1 MLRMW
6 VLLVLIGIW
15 IAACCMKGK
24 ETREGAKT
32 QVMPEWWLRPFYP
45 VGKLWIRVYRRQ
57 PAQNPSLIRQ
67 LTYLYPEAP
76 EEKLYQEYRA
86 RMATQV
92 FTGLLLSGILLAAA
106 GGTTHSEEMYTLPR
120 PAYGKKDQTR
130 TMLVSAEG
138 EEEIQIRVKVPQK
151 EVDSEQAGE
160 NIKSAIRQLEEYV
173 QGMEKLQLPAKIGDV
188 AIQYE
193 DTGEVRIREDGS
205 IRLTGAGN
213 GPFRITALLSCGQ
226 YHAAYDLDFTVPEAE
241 EVSFTQQVQEAL
253 QGAELT
259 EETLILPSLLGQK
272 QLSWYLPEKQAEGRS
287 GILLVVLLPVILPIV
302 RRLELRRQEKKKKR
316 QMERAY
322 PLMIQKLTV
331 YLGAGLS
338 IQNAWDRITESGDR
352 REPLIMEMNATR
364 VQMRNGMPQQEALRQ
379 FGRRVQ
385 DPQLRR
391 LANMLYRNL
400 RRGDEF
406 LLERLKEMNSE
417 AWEEHKKRV
426 RIQSEEAETKLLVPM
441 ILMLTVILMIILTPA
456 MLTMNL

>member
-1 MLRMW
+1 M
-6 VLLVLIGIW
+6 
-15 IAACCMKGK
+15 
-24 ETREGAKT
+24 
-32 QVMPEWWLRPFYP
+32 MPEWWLRPFYP
-45 VGKLWIRVYRRQ
+45 VGKLWVRVYRRQ
-57 PAQNPSLIRQ
+57 SAQNLSLVRQ
-67 LTYLYPEAP
+67 LKYLYPEVP
-76 EEKLYQEYRA
+76 EETLYQEYRMRLA
-86 RMATQV
+86 AQV
-92 FTGLLLSGILLAAA
+92 FMGLLLSSIFLTAIGETKQSA
-106 GGTTHSEEMYTLPR
+106 EMHTLPR
-120 PAYGKKDQTR
+120 PAYGETDRTQ

-138 EEEIQIRVKVPQK
+138 EEAQIRVKVPQK
-151 EVDSEQAGE
+151 EADSGQAEE
-160 NIKSAIRQLEEYV
+160 NIESAIRQLEEYV
-173 QGMEKLQLPAKIGDV
+173 QGMERLQLPVKIGDV
-188 AIQYE
+188 TIQYE
-193 DTGEVRIREDGS
+193 DTDGVRIREDGS
-205 IRLTGAGN
+205 IRLTGEGA

-226 YHAAYDLDFTVPEAE
+226 YHTSYDLNFTVPEPE
-241 EVSFTQQVQEAL
+241 EASFARQVQEAL

-259 EETLILPSLLGQK
+259 EAELILPSVLGQK

-287 GILLVVLLPVILPIV
+287 GILFAGLLPVLLPLA
-302 RRLELRRQEKKKKR
+302 RRLELRQQEKKKKR

-322 PLMIQKLTV
+322 PVVVQKMTV

-338 IQNAWDRITESGDR
+338 IQNAWERVTESGNGRD
-352 REPLIMEMNATR
+352 PLIMEMNVTKI
-364 VQMRNGMPQQEALRQ
+364 QMRNGMPQQEALRQ

-417 AWEEHKKRV
+417 AWEERKKRI